1 MNTSSDNRIGSL
13 ACTSNMLCTGSKN
26 GIVSVYDFRQ
36 NKSVASW
43 KAHEQEI
50 CGIKWSH
57 DGQMIAS
64 GGNDN
69 KMSLFS
75 LKTMTRMAEFSQH
88 KAAVKALAFDP
99 HSPMIATGGG
109 SADKC
114 LRFFS
119 TQTLQEIYSKD
130 TGSQICNILFS
141 PVSQELVTT
150 HGFSLNQINVYKV
163 NKDSKAIKTSTLT
176 GHKCRVLYL
185 AG

>member
-1 MNTSSDNRIGSL
+1 
-13 ACTSNMLCTGSKN
+13 
-26 GIVSVYDFRQ
+26 
-36 NKSVASW
+36 
-43 KAHEQEI
+43 
-50 CGIKWSH
+50 
-57 DGQMIAS
+57 MIAS

-141 PVSQELVTT
+141 PVSKELVTT

-163 NKDSKAIKTSTLT
+163 NK
-176 GHKCRVLYL
+176 
-185 AG
+185 